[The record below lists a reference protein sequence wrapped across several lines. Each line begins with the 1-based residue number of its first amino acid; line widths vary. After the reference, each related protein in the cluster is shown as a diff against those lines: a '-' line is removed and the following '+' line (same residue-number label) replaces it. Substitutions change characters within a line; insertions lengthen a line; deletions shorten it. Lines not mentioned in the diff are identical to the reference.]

1 LLCES
6 DFTDLAEQL
15 MDIFTHESLER
26 VGVDN
31 VFVKLERLIDWVA
44 IGDRL
49 GIVRHRLGRKGYD
62 VDAMVRVL
70 LLGQWHSLSDRELEH
85 ALRVRLDF
93 MLFCGF
99 DLYSSIPDHST
110 ICRFR
115 CALVE
120 ANLHEELLCLINA
133 QLEGRGVK
141 VSRASTAVVDAT
153 IIESSARP
161 RKWLDAEKVAEDRL
175 EPDLFDLRDSE
186 EASSRIVTCQASDD
200 AEFEEHLSVD
210 GDARWLKKGHRSYFG
225 YKCFSRVDESGFVE
239 KALARPA
246 NEGEQPHFPSLVVG
260 STAER
265 IMADKGMA
273 SAANR
278 QYLKAQGYKDGIMHR
293 AARNRPLTSWQ
304 KVFNRLVSK
313 KRWIVE
319 QSYGTMKRRFDFR
332 RASYRGRAK
341 VEAQMTYKAVCA
353 NLLKAANMIVLTVTP
368 GRMITG

>member
-1 LLCES
+1 
-6 DFTDLAEQL
+6 
-15 MDIFTHESLER
+15 MDIFTHESLDR
-26 VGVDN
+26 VGIDN
-31 VFVKLERLIDWVA
+31 VFVKLERLIDWVG

-49 GIVRHRLGRKGYD
+49 GSVRHRLGRKGYD

-70 LLGQWHSLSDRELEH
+70 LLGQWHSLNDRELEH

-99 DLYSSIPDHST
+99 DLHSSIPDHST

-115 CALVE
+115 GALVD
-120 ANLHEELLCLINA
+120 ADLYEELLCLVNA
-133 QLEGRGVK
+133 QLEGQGVK
-141 VSRASTAVVDAT
+141 VSCASTAVVDAT

-161 RKWLDAEKVAEDRL
+161 RKWLDGEKVAEDRL
-175 EPDLFDLRDSE
+175 EPDLFDLSDGE
-186 EASSRIVTCQASDD
+186 KASSSVVAFQTTDS
-200 AEFEEHLSVD
+200 AEFEAHLSAD
-210 GDARWLKKGHRSYFG
+210 SDARWLKKGHRSYFG
-225 YKCFSRVDESGFVE
+225 YKCFSRVDESGFIE
-239 KALARPA
+239 KVLARPA

-278 QYLKAQGYKDGIMHR
+278 QHLKARGYKDGLMHK
-293 AARNRPLTSWQ
+293 AVRNRPLTAWQ

-319 QSYGTMKRRFDFR
+319 QSYGTIKRRFDFR
-332 RASYRGRAK
+332 RASYRGRTK
-341 VEAQMTYKAVCA
+341 VEAQMVYKAVCA
-353 NLLKAANMIVLTVTP
+353 NLLKAANMIVLTVTS